1 MKKEFNKNIP
11 NYLTMARIIISLFVI
26 VFLLFPFEMVNI
38 SFKKYLINGSV
49 VIDVKLLIA
58 SVLFVIA
65 SVTDFL
71 DGYLARKYDA
81 VSDFGKV
88 MDAIADKILVNGL
101 LIILSGQG
109 FISPVIPV
117 IIILRDTVVNT
128 IKMVAGNN
136 GSVVAAIKTGKFK
149 TACLMIGITLKL
161 IGNFPL
167 GLVNVALDDFFLI
180 TATVLSLISGIEYFN
195 IYKKYFIK
203 K

>member
-58 SVLFVIA
+58 AVLFVIA

-167 GLVNVALDDFFLI
+167 GLVNIALDDFFLI